1 MLELNK
7 HRDKLALLCSEYNVE
22 SLYVFGS
29 ASTNSLNADSD
40 IDLLVK
46 FKNFDIAKYFQNYMD
61 FKSKLKSLFKREIDL
76 LEEQTLKNPILIQS
90 INKTKEQVYG

>member
-7 HRDKLALLCSEYNVE
+7 HKDQLAVICSEYNVE

-29 ASTNSLNADSD
+29 ASTDSLNANSD

-46 FKNFDIAKYFQNYMD
+46 FKNFDIAKYFQNYMG